1 MTKMTSK
8 DEAKTR
14 VSETQPIKS
23 ALIAELT
30 WAQLYTKA
38 MQKDLVAIST
48 AVRRDQTTNA
58 EPQMKETAE
67 KLHDELQTATSTVD
81 ELSDHAGI
89 RPVPGES

>member
-1 MTKMTSK
+1 MTSK
-8 DEAKTR
+8 NDARNSKT
-14 VSETQPIKS
+14 ETQPIKA

-48 AVRRDQTTNA
+48 AVSKGQPTTA
-58 EPQMKETAE
+58 EPEMKETAE
-67 KLHDELQTATSTVD
+67 KLHDELQTANSTVG

-89 RPVPGES
+89 RPVSAAKG

>member
-1 MTKMTSK
+1 MANK
-8 DEAKTR
+8 DNAGNSEP
-14 VSETQPIKS
+14 ETQPIKS

-48 AVRRDQTTNA
+48 AVSKGETITG
-58 EPQMKETAE
+58 EPTMKETAA
-67 KLHDELQTATSTVD
+67 KLHDELQTANSTVG

-89 RPVPGES
+89 RLAPVKS

>member
-1 MTKMTSK
+1 MAIK
-8 DEAKTR
+8 DDAENDVPA
-14 VSETQPIKS
+14 TQPIKS

-48 AVRRDQTTNA
+48 AVAKSQTTTA
-58 EPQMKETAE
+58 EPKMKETAE
-67 KLHDELQTATSTVD
+67 KLHDELQTANRTVD

-89 RPVPGES
+89 RPVPVKS

>member
-1 MTKMTSK
+1 MAIK
-8 DEAKTR
+8 DDAGNGVPEP
-14 VSETQPIKS
+14 QPIKS

-48 AVRRDQTTNA
+48 AVAKSQTTTA

-67 KLHDELQTATSTVD
+67 KLHDELQTANRTVD

-89 RPVPGES
+89 RPVPVKS

>member
-1 MTKMTSK
+1 MTTKNDARNS
-8 DEAKTR
+8 
-14 VSETQPIKS
+14 VPETQPGKS

-48 AVRRDQTTNA
+48 AVSKGQTITTQP
-58 EPQMKETAE
+58 EMKETAE
-67 KLHDELQTATSTVD
+67 KLHDELQTANSTVG

-89 RPVPGES
+89 RPVPVKS

>member
-1 MTKMTSK
+1 VATKDSAGKNVT
-8 DEAKTR
+8 
-14 VSETQPIKS
+14 ETQPIKS

-48 AVRRDQTTNA
+48 AVSKGKTITT
-58 EPQMKETAE
+58 EPEMKETAE
-67 KLHDELQTATSTVD
+67 KLHDELQTANSTVG

-89 RPVPGES
+89 RPGPIKS